1 MRSLRGMGKWLCF
14 SECVCVLRECLFLYM
29 CVCVCVGV
37 YVNVGVHAFFGR
49 LEGES
54 LSYLIFIADSGN
66 D

>member
-1 MRSLRGMGKWLCF
+1 M
-14 SECVCVLRECLFLYM
+14 CVCFEGMLVSVY
-29 CVCVCVGV
+29 VCVCVGV